1 MSKLNNKKAVRE
13 HALLISEKEHTG
25 RTRVSDEFI
34 QHIEYETRRAVAN
47 RVLHHD
53 NKTGSRK
60 TLV

>member
-13 HALLISEKEHTG
+13 LALLISEKYHTG
-25 RTRVSDEFI
+25 RTRVSEEFI
-34 QHIEYETRRAVAN
+34 QHIEAATQKQIEN
-47 RVLHHD
+47 RVLYHD

>member
-1 MSKLNNKKAVRE
+1 MSKLTNTQAVRRL
-13 HALLISEKEHTG
+13 ALLLSEQEGNG
-25 RTRVSDEFI
+25 RTRVSEEFL
-34 QHIEYETRRAVAN
+34 QHIEHETRRAISN